1 MTQTAVIFQAHVWSA
16 IHALRYERLCSDLGS
31 RADCYLMFDG
41 SAGEETRAAVGA
53 HAEARFFSAENLQKS
68 LGYSFFSER
77 GLVPGSQHFPLL
89 EFSRQTDYACYW
101 LIECDVEFSGN
112 WASLLDRASDSDADL
127 ICSHLHPCSAA
138 PHEVWWRSL
147 AAPAALGLG
156 TPLDWAYSAFLP
168 VSRFTARALRAVD
181 RAHQDGW
188 RGHSEVLIPSVLNHS
203 RFELADLRAFGPLY
217 LPPGRDPVTRKPY
230 HGSLRWRPEVSA
242 NEFVMQGVPDTIF
255 HPVKQAWTWSP
266 QGITRETNGQLK
278 LLPQA
283 RLKSTADE

>member
-1 MTQTAVIFQAHVWSA
+1 MSRTAVIFQSHIWSA
-16 IHALRYERLCSDLGS
+16 IHALRYERLRSDLGS

-41 SAGEETRAAVGA
+41 SADEDTRAAVSEY
-53 HAEARFFSAENLQKS
+53 AEARLFKAADLQKS

-89 EFSRQTDYACYW
+89 EFSRQTDYTRYW

-112 WASLLDRASDSDADL
+112 WASLLDRTFESDADL
-127 ICSHLHPCSAA
+127 ICSHLHPCSTA
-138 PHEVWWRSL
+138 PHESLWRSL
-147 AAPAALGLG
+147 AAPGALGLG
-156 TPLDWAYSAFLP
+156 PPLDWAYSAFLP

-188 RGHSEVLIPSVLNHS
+188 RGHSEVLIPSVMS
-203 RFELADLRAFGPLY
+203 QAKFEMADLRNFGPLY
-217 LPPGRDPVTRKPY
+217 LSPSRNPVTRKPY

-242 NEFVMQGVPDTIF
+242 NEFVMQGVPNTIF

-266 QGITRETNGQLK
+266 QGLTRETNGQLK

-283 RLKSTADE
+283 RLKNTARE